1 MPNTNKL
8 VEIDHVRE
16 KLIELMTDLPCN
28 AETCLACEFLNTK
41 ECYRRQMEIMADH
54 LIANGVTVQQ
64 WIPVTERLPK
74 HGEVVLVYTKH
85 KDIFI
90 VQRDSVSGFWLGERF
105 DVPNKIIT
113 HWMPLPSAPKGE

>member
-1 MPNTNKL
+1 MNNT
-8 VEIDHVRE
+8 RE
-16 KLIELMTDLPCN
+16 KLIELVNAVLRCLPWG
-28 AETCLACEFLNTK
+28 
-41 ECYRRQMEIMADH
+41 EISSHTADDVADH